1 MEIWENFNYRDKNID
16 SKTNMKSDLN
26 KNQTNNNNL
35 DQLYKSKEIE
45 IKDNDKVTEKDNKL
59 SFKKKVRIK

>member
-1 MEIWENFNYRDKNID
+1 
-16 SKTNMKSDLN
+16 MKSDLN

-35 DQLYKSKEIE
+35 DQLHKSKEIE

>member
-35 DQLYKSKEIE
+35 DQLHKSKEIE